1 MDKKAAKLFK
11 QLSDDNKDYLEKAY
25 EDAKKSGKPLS
36 TEEINSFLE
45 IKEAR
50 RQIAHA
56 DEQWEKGKWAQQNVN
71 PDIAKEYYDSYVDK
85 HQKIIDRNKALHRES
100 AFIKD
105 KRVDLSGSGKNIL
118 DTSGILRTTNASMF
132 PSWEDIKNLG
142 TRAGEGIIKGLQYL
156 DPFSSAYG
164 SENKDSFIFPEKKYR
179 TSNVYDDI
187 GQHSERRIREKQFSE
202 NYDYDKG
209 NFLGIDNI
217 EPNFL
222 DIDGI
227 EPQDNDWLRDNQYEG
242 NYINYKPEQAQT
254 WLEKHNAAQRAYN
267 DTTGL
272 NTNYYAGSLHGN
284 IDNAAR
290 VGRRNQSRID
300 NLLGDY
306 IAGNNK
312 MTSLGLKNRINQ
324 LGTQSQIDTF
334 NQIQNQPSIDIR
346 SEIVD
351 DYGTGNTDVTA
362 PTDNWSDTGGT
373 QVSGFSDN
381 DSWGGYIARGGMVKD
396 APRYRYAEGG
406 IVNLLPK
413 GAW

>member
-1 MDKKAAKLFK
+1 MGDWTDRYGSGIAKALGGRIPFSLGSRDEIIET
-11 QLSDDNKDYLEKAY
+11 QSDIGNQIAYKPNSNKDKYLKSLFDMKSTYGETPAY
-25 EDAKKSGKPLS
+25 RQELQKDWDNHIKTGEPLS
-36 TEEINSFLE
+36 LPKKEYSGVKGFTSLNNLGDNRYVHADNIKTDGIYTDSSNKGIESFLNIDNPLPYNE
-45 IKEAR
+45 LE
-50 RQIAHA
+50 
-56 DEQWEKGKWAQQNVN
+56 EK
-71 PDIAKEYYDSYVDK
+71 P
-85 HQKIIDRNKALHRES
+85 
-100 AFIKD
+100 
-105 KRVDLSGSGKNIL
+105 
-118 DTSGILRTTNASMF
+118 
-132 PSWEDIKNLG
+132 
-142 TRAGEGIIKGLQYL
+142 
-156 DPFSSAYG
+156 
-164 SENKDSFIFPEKKYR
+164 
-179 TSNVYDDI
+179 
-187 GQHSERRIREKQFSE
+187 FSE

-209 NFLGIDNI
+209 TFLGIDGI

-242 NYINYKPEQAQT
+242 NSGNYITYEPQEAQT

-362 PTDNWSDTGGT
+362 PTDSWSDTGGT
-373 QVSGFSDN
+373 GVSGFSD
-381 DSWGGYIARGGMVKD
+381 DDGWGSYIARGGMVKD